1 MSQDTNA
8 RIATLAF
15 LHMRKGQICTYTQRR
30 EAKVK
35 KGSPFIEK
43 ISECQAH
50 LGPDYE
56 ASIRREQAKNGIP
69 AEQQYKAGS
78 LPWGQWIPGM
88 EGLAIAHEKD
98 GQKKTYLR
106 VQFSENSAEKT
117 PAKVQWM
124 KDGKPSTYEECEPFL
139 LASEKTE
146 TKEKAIVDAKERQG
160 VENYRQPLCLTLD
173 TVQRFAIGGEVIERN

>member
-1 MSQDTNA
+1 MNDTNS

-15 LHMRKGQICTYTQRR
+15 LHMGKGQICTYTQKR

-35 KGSPFIEK
+35 KGAPYIEK
-43 ISECQAH
+43 VSECSAH

-78 LPWGQWIPGM
+78 LPWGEWITGM

-106 VQFSENSAEKT
+106 VQYTEKSAEKT
-117 PAKVQWM
+117 PAKVQWLIN
-124 KDGKPSTYEECEPFL
+124 GQPTTYQQVEPYL

-173 TVQRFAIGGEVIERN
+173 TVVRFAIGGEVIERN